1 MHLGKILEKRNNLCQ
16 TSEDKWTD
24 WRLEKSP
31 KGTICGFGNEIVRF
45 LPDPAQQFQQE
56 AETVSELGG
65 FMDTQR
71 GYVGLTDP
79 DWYSFLSA
87 RPHVDEVNF
96 WQPHGNRAFRAIK
109 PGAPFFFKLRAP
121 LKEIAGFG
129 FFERFEMLPAW
140 LAWECFEEMNGAPDF
155 ETMVDRIVRL
165 RGDGGSRNGD
175 FQIGCIMVT
184 APVFFARDEWVA
196 PPSDWA
202 KTGIQQ
208 GKTYALDSGE
218 GNRLYRDC
226 LARASQGARYWN
238 VEHVVEDTP
247 RYGIPSLVKP
257 RLGQGLFSL
266 AVREAYKGAC
276 AVTGEH
282 SGPVLE
288 AAHIV
293 PYGRGGEHRVDN
305 GLLLRSDLHRLY
317 DRGYVTVTPNHEF
330 LVGDSLRE
338 DFNNGRSYYALSG
351 SRIALPDNAA
361 WQPCP
366 ERLEWHQQEVFRG

>member
-1 MHLGKILEKRNNLCQ
+1 
-16 TSEDKWTD
+16 
-24 WRLEKSP
+24 
-31 KGTICGFGNEIVRF
+31 
-45 LPDPAQQFQQE
+45 
-56 AETVSELGG
+56 
-65 FMDTQR
+65 MDAQR

-79 DWYSFLSA
+79 DWYAFLSA
-87 RPHVDEVNF
+87 HPRVDEVNF
-96 WQPHGNRAFRAIK
+96 WQPHGSRAFRAIK
-109 PGAPFFFKLRAP
+109 PGEPFFFKLRAP
-121 LKEIAGFG
+121 LKQIAGFG
-129 FFERFEMLPAW
+129 FFERFESLPAW
-140 LAWECFEEMNGAPDF
+140 LAWECFGEMNGAPDF
-155 ETMVDRIVRL
+155 ETMVDRIARL

-175 FQIGCIMVT
+175 FQIGCVMVT
-184 APVFFARDEWVA
+184 APVFFAPDEWVT

-208 GKTYALDSGE
+208 GKTYPLDGGE
-218 GNRLYRDC
+218 GNRLFRDC
-226 LARASQGARYWN
+226 LKRASRGERYWN
-238 VEHVVEDTP
+238 VEHVAEEAP
-247 RYGIPSLVKP
+247 RYGEPALVRP

-266 AVREAYKGAC
+266 AVRDAYKGAC

-317 DRGYVTVTPNHEF
+317 DRGYVTVTPDYEF
-330 LVGDSLRE
+330 RVGDSLRE

-351 SRIALPDNAA
+351 SKITVPDNSV
-361 WQPCP
+361 WLPGR

>member
-1 MHLGKILEKRNNLCQ
+1 
-16 TSEDKWTD
+16 
-24 WRLEKSP
+24 
-31 KGTICGFGNEIVRF
+31 
-45 LPDPAQQFQQE
+45 
-56 AETVSELGG
+56 
-65 FMDTQR
+65 MDAQR

-87 RPHVDEVNF
+87 HPHVDEVNF
-96 WQPHGNRAFRAIK
+96 WQPHGGRAFRAIK
-109 PGAPFFFKLRAP
+109 PGEPFFFKLRAP

-129 FFERFEMLPAW
+129 FFERYESLPAW
-140 LAWECFEEMNGAPDF
+140 LAWECFGEMNGAPDL
-155 ETMVDRIVRL
+155 ESMVDRIVRL

-175 FQIGCIMVT
+175 FQIGCVMVT
-184 APVFFARDEWVA
+184 APVFFSRDEWVA
-196 PPSDWA
+196 PPADWA

-208 GKTYALDSGE
+208 GKTYALDTGE
-218 GNRLYRDC
+218 GSRLFRDC
-226 LARASQGARYWN
+226 LDTASRGNRYWN
-238 VEHVVEDTP
+238 VDRVAEDAP
-247 RYGIPSLVKP
+247 RYGEPSLVRP

-266 AVREAYKGAC
+266 AVRDAYHGAC

-317 DRGYVTVTPNHEF
+317 DRGYVTVTPDYEF
-330 LVGDSLRE
+330 RVGDSLRA

-351 SRIALPDNAA
+351 SRIALPDNAV
-361 WQPCP
+361 WLPSR